1 MTFGQKIKHLRTKS
15 NLTQKELAEKMNVTF
30 QTISKWESDT
40 NEPDIESIRRL
51 SNIFGRSIEYLFSEE
66 IEEEKKEEPIIEEKA
81 TEEKEETKEEPLI
94 EPEEKKE
101 EQMSE
106 PPAPPVEEKKEEVIP
121 VEEKKE
127 ETKETKP
134 VQTPIVKKGK
144 KTFSQRE
151 DHKVLIWS
159 IVACV
164 VNFIISLVCFIV
176 YRAAVPTV
184 WVVLSPFIISYAV
197 LADVYCI
204 FSDTYISDV
213 FVSVATKSIKF
224 PGLIFSWSIDG
235 LMWLI
240 GMKILFAI
248 LGFFV
253 SLAIISLAVFISAF
267 LAVFSF
273 IPILIKNSK

>member
-51 SNIFGRSIEYLFSEE
+51 SNIFGCSIEYLFSEE
-66 IEEEKKEEPIIEEKA
+66 IEEEKKEESA
-81 TEEKEETKEEPLI
+81 TEEKAVEKEDVKEEPVI

-101 EQMSE
+101 EQIGE
-106 PPAPPVEEKKEEVIP
+106 PPASPVEEKKEEVIP
-121 VEEKKE
+121 AKEKKE
-127 ETKETKP
+127 EIKETKSVQMP
-134 VQTPIVKKGK
+134 VVGKGK
-144 KTFSQRE
+144 KKFSQRE

-164 VNFIISLVCFIV
+164 VSFIISLVCFIV

>member
-15 NLTQKELAEKMNVTF
+15 DLTQKELAEKMNVTF

-51 SNIFGRSIEYLFSEE
+51 SNIFGCSIEYLFSEE
-66 IEEEKKEEPIIEEKA
+66 IEEEPKAQEKVA
-81 TEEKEETKEEPLI
+81 EETKEAKEEPVI
-94 EPEEKKE
+94 KPEEKKE
-101 EQMSE
+101 EQKGE
-106 PPAPPVEEKKEEVIP
+106 PSAPPVEEKKESVIS

-127 ETKETKP
+127 EIKETKP
-134 VQTPIVKKGK
+134 VQRILIDKGK

-164 VNFIISLVCFIV
+164 VSFIISFVCFIV

-267 LAVFSF
+267 LAIFSF

>member
-51 SNIFGRSIEYLFSEE
+51 SNIFGCSIEYLFSEE
-66 IEEEKKEEPIIEEKA
+66 IEEEKKEEPA
-81 TEEKEETKEEPLI
+81 TEEEAVEKEDVKEQPVI

-101 EQMSE
+101 EQIGE

-121 VEEKKE
+121 AEEKKE
-127 ETKETKP
+127 EIKETKS
-134 VQTPIVKKGK
+134 VQTPVVNKGK

-164 VNFIISLVCFIV
+164 VSFIISLVCFIV
-176 YRAAVPTV
+176 YRATVPTI

>member
-51 SNIFGRSIEYLFSEE
+51 SNIFGCSIEYLFSQE
-66 IEEEKKEEPIIEEKA
+66 IEEEKKEEPI
-81 TEEKEETKEEPLI
+81 TEEKVAEEKEDVKEDPVI

-101 EQMSE
+101 EQANEHSTPLAE
-106 PPAPPVEEKKEEVIP
+106 EKKETVIPIEEKKEEI
-121 VEEKKE
+121 
-127 ETKETKP
+127 KETKP
-134 VQTPIVKKGK
+134 VQTQVINKRK

-164 VNFIISLVCFIV
+164 VSFIISLVCFIV

-248 LGFFV
+248 LSFFV

-267 LAVFSF
+267 LAVVSF
-273 IPILIKNSK
+273 VPILIKNSL

>member
-51 SNIFGRSIEYLFSEE
+51 SNIFGCSIEYLFSEE
-66 IEEEKKEEPIIEEKA
+66 IEEEKKEEPA
-81 TEEKEETKEEPLI
+81 TEEEAVEKEDVKEHPVI

-101 EQMSE
+101 EQIGE
-106 PPAPPVEEKKEEVIP
+106 PPAPPAEEKKEEI
-121 VEEKKE
+121 
-127 ETKETKP
+127 KETKS
-134 VQTPIVKKGK
+134 VQTPVVNKGK

-164 VNFIISLVCFIV
+164 VSFIISLVCFIV
-176 YRAAVPTV
+176 YRATVPTI